1 MGAFIQGIVQG
12 LSEFFP
18 ISSSGH
24 LVLFSYMF
32 GLRGDLPF
40 VAFLHLGT
48 FIAVFFFTLKKIIL
62 AFKKPWLLLVL
73 TISTIP
79 AGAVYFLFK
88 DSVEKSF
95 NPKNLP
101 LMFSITA
108 TVLLIASVKDGS
120 KKMVK
125 MSILDA
131 TIIGLA
137 QAFALFPGI
146 SRSGMTIS
154 TALLLGYEGEDA
166 VYYSFLLSL
175 PATLAGGILNIK
187 GVGGQEAT
195 LGLVS
200 SLLFGLFALF
210 LVKKIVKVKKFHA
223 FAYYLAFVSILSYF
237 EVIR

>member
-32 GLRGDLPF
+32 GFRGDLPF

-48 FIAVFFFTLKKIIL
+48 FIAVFLFTLKKIIL
-62 AFKKPWLLLVL
+62 ALKKPWLLFMLI
-73 TISTIP
+73 ISTIP
-79 AGAVYFLFK
+79 AGVVYLLFK
-88 DSVEKSF
+88 DTVEESF
-95 NPKNLP
+95 NPRNLP

-108 TVLLIASVKDGS
+108 AILLVASVKNGS
-120 KKMVK
+120 KKMIN

-154 TALLLGYEGEDA
+154 AALLLGYEGEDS

-187 GVGGQEAT
+187 GVGGQAT

-200 SLLFGLFALF
+200 SLLFGLLALF

-223 FAYYLAFVSILSYF
+223 FAYYLVLVSTLSYF

>member
-1 MGAFIQGIVQG
+1 MGAFVQGIVQG
-12 LSEFFP
+12 LSEFLP

-24 LVLFSYMF
+24 LVLFSYLF

-48 FIAVFFFTLKKIIL
+48 FVAVFLFTIKKIFL
-62 AFKKPWLLLVL
+62 ALRRPWLLFVL
-73 TISTIP
+73 IISTIP
-79 AGAVYFLFK
+79 AGVVYILFK
-88 DSVEKSF
+88 DAVEESF

-108 TVLLIASVKDGS
+108 AILLLASVKSGD

-125 MSILDA
+125 MSVLDA
-131 TIIGLA
+131 TIIGIA

-154 TALLLGYEGEDA
+154 AALLLGYDREDA

-175 PATLAGGILNIK
+175 PATFAGGVLNIK
-187 GVGGQEAT
+187 GAGAQAT

-200 SLLFGLFALF
+200 SLVFGLLALF
-210 LVKKIVKVKKFHA
+210 LVKKIVRVGKFHM
-223 FAYYLAFVSILSYF
+223 FSYYLMFVSLISYF
-237 EVIR
+237 GVIR

>member
-1 MGAFIQGIVQG
+1 MGAFVQGIVQG
-12 LSEFFP
+12 LSEFLP

-24 LVLFSYMF
+24 LVLFAYLF

-48 FIAVFFFTLKKIIL
+48 FVAVFFFTIKKIFL
-62 AFKKPWLLLVL
+62 ALRKPWLLFVL
-73 TISTIP
+73 IISTIP
-79 AGAVYFLFK
+79 AGVVYFAFK
-88 DSVEKSF
+88 DTVEEAF

-108 TVLLIASVKDGS
+108 AILLMASVRDGN
-120 KKMVK
+120 KKMVN
-125 MSILDA
+125 MSVLDA

-154 TALLLGYEGEDA
+154 AALLLGYSREDA

-175 PATLAGGILNIK
+175 PVTLAGGILNIK
-187 GVGGQEAT
+187 GAGAQAF

-200 SLLFGLFALF
+200 SLVFGLLALF
-210 LVKKIVKVKKFHA
+210 LVKKIVRVGKFHL
-223 FAYYLAFVSILSYF
+223 FSYYLVFISFITYF

>member
-1 MGAFIQGIVQG
+1 MGAFVQGIVQG

-48 FIAVFFFTLKKIIL
+48 FIAVFIFTFKKIIL

-79 AGAVYFLFK
+79 AGAVYFIFK
-88 DSVEKSF
+88 DTVEKSF

-108 TVLLIASVKDGS
+108 AILLIASVKEGN
-120 KKMVK
+120 KKMID

-154 TALLLGYEGEDA
+154 TALLLGYEGEEA

-175 PATLAGGILNIK
+175 PATLGGGVLNIK
-187 GVGGQEAT
+187 GVGGQAT

-200 SLLFGLFALF
+200 SLLFGLLALF
-210 LVKKIVKVKKFHA
+210 LVKKIVKIKKFHS

>member
-24 LVLFSYMF
+24 LVLFSHLF

-48 FIAVFFFTLKKIIL
+48 FFAVFLFTIKKIIL
-62 AFKKPWLLLVL
+62 ALKKPWLLLVL
-73 TISTIP
+73 IISTIP

-88 DSVEKSF
+88 DVVEESF

-101 LMFSITA
+101 LMFSITS
-108 TVLLIASVKDGS
+108 TILLIASVKEGK

-125 MSILDA
+125 MSLLDA
-131 TIIGLA
+131 TIIGFA

-154 TALLLGYEGEDA
+154 AALLLGYEREDA

-187 GVGGQEAT
+187 GAGAQAT
-195 LGLVS
+195 LGLIS
-200 SLLFGLFALF
+200 SLIFGLLALF
-210 LVKKIVKVKKFHA
+210 LIKKIVSIGKFHI
-223 FAYYLAFVSILSYF
+223 FAYYLTFVALISYF
-237 EVIR
+237 GVIA